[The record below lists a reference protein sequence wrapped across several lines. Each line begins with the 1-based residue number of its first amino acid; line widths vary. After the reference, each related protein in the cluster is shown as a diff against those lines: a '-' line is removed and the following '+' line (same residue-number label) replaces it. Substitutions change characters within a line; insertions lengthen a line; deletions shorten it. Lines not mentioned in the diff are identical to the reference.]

1 MQNEKEQEMSPAN
14 PTVATPSSQRDLV
27 HSLEIL
33 DTEFNSQPIGK
44 HQFQYFF
51 SFMPLFISHHG
62 VHVLFHDTVLCVL
75 LCVSQWNG
83 PVSRTTKWKW
93 VWQTVELPLSGT
105 INTFFSLFMSLFNH
119 LRILM
124 GGKWKKKNKWLGN
137 IYNCSAL
144 LYLNSTFNFKMQL
157 EIYYTCQENASARPS
172 LVIWRL

>member
-33 DTEFNSQPIGK
+33 DTELNSRPIGK
-44 HQFQYFF
+44 HQFQYFL
-51 SFMPLFISHHG
+51 SFISHHR
-62 VHVLFHDTVLCVL
+62 VHVLFRDAVLCVL

-124 GGKWKKKNKWLGN
+124 GGKWKKENKRLRN

-157 EIYYTCQENASARPS
+157 KICQENASARPS